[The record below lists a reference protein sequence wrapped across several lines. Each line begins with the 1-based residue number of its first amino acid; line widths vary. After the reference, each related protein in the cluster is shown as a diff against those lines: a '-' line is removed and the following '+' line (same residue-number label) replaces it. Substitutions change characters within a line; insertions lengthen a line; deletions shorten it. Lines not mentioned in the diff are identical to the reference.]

1 MPTLIHLIAQRV
13 FRSGGAR
20 ADRDVGVFG
29 YACFAL
35 VEYPCCRNWFGV
47 EGRGGKGEKGKEREN
62 GKGGGAGGAR
72 GGGVVFGGEGC
83 DGEMRGGR
91 GVEGMDGERWGRT
104 LVGFFAGRGA
114 GLLDLLGDLV
124 AEISG
129 GCVRG
134 GAWGVGRG

>member
-47 EGRGGKGEKGKEREN
+47 EGRGGERGE
-62 GKGGGAGGAR
+62 GKGRGKRKGWR
-72 GGGVVFGGEGC
+72 GGGSKRWGGGFWGGRVRRGDERREGSGRNGWGRGGDVLLLASLLAVEPVFWTFSEIWLPKSLEGVLEVGFGG
-83 DGEMRGGR
+83 
-91 GVEGMDGERWGRT
+91 
-104 LVGFFAGRGA
+104 
-114 GLLDLLGDLV
+114 
-124 AEISG
+124 
-129 GCVRG
+129 
-134 GAWGVGRG
+134 